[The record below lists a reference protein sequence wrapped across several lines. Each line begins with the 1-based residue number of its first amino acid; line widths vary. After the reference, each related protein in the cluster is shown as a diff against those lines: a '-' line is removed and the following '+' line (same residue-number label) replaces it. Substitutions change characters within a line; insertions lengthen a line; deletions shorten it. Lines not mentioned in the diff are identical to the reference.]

1 MGNLMKVLTSILGI
15 LAVIACLAT
24 IGIIGYSLSGAG
36 SKNNQAVNQNQGDD
50 LQPEETAVPTAVPD
64 SFSEENSEGENVSQP
79 VNLAGH
85 SHDYKESMVK
95 KATCYQAGQLKY
107 TCECGD
113 VYYVDVPSTGHV
125 GDDWEIT
132 RQPTEKQDG
141 LRVKKCI
148 YCDEIVAMEAVP
160 RLKAEKEAHTHQY
173 TVSTERE
180 PSCVLA
186 GLRKYSCSC
195 GSFYTEP
202 ISASG
207 HIATDWTVVE
217 EPTYTT
223 LGREQR
229 TCTVCG
235 VILDSRPIA
244 VLEPTPTPSPSS
256 ATATPTPTQTPTPS
270 GSASPAATA
279 SSATPS
285 PTPTAT
291 PSPSPTPTA
300 TPHTHNYVS
309 YILKEAN
316 CTEKGVRSF
325 VCTCGSTYAEEIE
338 PDANKHSFQATV
350 IPATETTQGYTIYR
364 CVRCNYSYN
373 DNYTPALTN

>member
-1 MGNLMKVLTSILGI
+1 MGNVMKVLTSILGI

-24 IGIIGYSLSGAG
+24 IGIIGYSLTGADG
-36 SKNNQAVNQNQGDD
+36 KNRQTTSQNQENE
-50 LQPEETAVPTAVPD
+50 LLPEETAVPTAVPD
-64 SFSEENSEGENVSQP
+64 SFEEEENENVNQP

-85 SHDYKESMVK
+85 SHDYKESVVK

-107 TCECGD
+107 SCECGD

-132 RQPTEKQDG
+132 KQPTEQQEG

-148 YCDEIVAMEAVP
+148 YCDEIIAMEAIP
-160 RLKAEKEAHTHQY
+160 RLEAEEEPHTHQY
-173 TVSTERE
+173 TASTERE
-180 PSCVLA
+180 ATCVLA

-202 ISASG
+202 IPAIG

-217 EPTYTT
+217 EPTYTM

-235 VILDSRPIA
+235 VVLDSRPIP
-244 VLEPTPTPSPSS
+244 VLEPTPSPSA
-256 ATATPTPTQTPTPS
+256 ATSTPTPTNTPA
-270 GSASPAATA
+270 GSASPSSTAASATA
-279 SSATPS
+279 S
-285 PTPTAT
+285 PTPTAS
-291 PSPSPTPTA
+291 PSPSPTA

-309 YILKEAN
+309 YVLKEAN
-316 CTEKGVRSF
+316 CTEKGIRSF

-338 PDANKHSFQATV
+338 PDVNKHSFQATV

-373 DNYTPALTN
+373 DNYTPALKN

>member
-1 MGNLMKVLTSILGI
+1 MGSIMKVLTSVLGV

-24 IGIIGYSLSGAG
+24 IGIIGYSLSGSG
-36 SKNNQAVNQNQGDD
+36 SKNNQAVDQSQEDS
-50 LQPEETAVPTAVPD
+50 LRPEETAVPTAVPD
-64 SFSEENSEGENVSQP
+64 SFSEDENGEDGIVNQP
-79 VNLAGH
+79 VNLTGH

-107 TCECGD
+107 SCECGD
-113 VYYVDVPSTGHV
+113 TYYVDVASTGHV
-125 GDDWEIT
+125 EDDWEIS
-132 RQPTEKQDG
+132 RQPTEQREG
-141 LRVKKCI
+141 QRVKKCI
-148 YCDEIVAMEAVP
+148 YCDEIVAMETIPKLEAS
-160 RLKAEKEAHTHQY
+160 KEAHTHQY

-202 ISASG
+202 ISAPG

-217 EPTYTT
+217 EPTYTA
-223 LGREQR
+223 LGHEQR

-235 VILDSRPIA
+235 VVLDSRPIP
-244 VLEPTPTPSPSS
+244 VLEPTPAPTPASASPTPSNTPS
-256 ATATPTPTQTPTPS
+256 PS
-270 GSASPAATA
+270 GSASPAATTSPA
-279 SSATPS
+279 SPSPS

-291 PSPSPTPTA
+291 PSPSPTA
-300 TPHTHNYVS
+300 TPHTHNYAS

-316 CTEKGVRSF
+316 CKERGIRSF
-325 VCTCGSTYAEEIE
+325 VCSCGSTYAEPIE
-338 PDANKHSFQATV
+338 PDVNKHSFQATV

-364 CVRCNYSYN
+364 CIWCNYSYN
-373 DNYTPALTN
+373 DNYTPALKN